1 MKKQLE
7 EALQE
12 VCKLELLYI
21 DTLVIQAT
29 THRIYPLICINLTNI
44 LKMFFFNLSN
54 CFQRPQQ
61 KKVIDELALSR
72 QGFEEILLAKNKELE
87 VSKV

>member
-44 LKMFFFNLSN
+44 LKMFFFLICQTVFNVLSK
-54 CFQRPQQ
+54 R
-61 KKVIDELALSR
+61 K
-72 QGFEEILLAKNKELE
+72 
-87 VSKV
+87 